1 MSIKINIG
9 SLKDGGQHLLLETDS
24 AELGIEENFL
34 KGNVNVSLELFK
46 TNDQLDI
53 RAKASG
59 IFGFECDR
67 CLEVFDKRFEQALEL
82 VYAQKSP
89 REEEYNDDYMRT
101 YNPNM
106 KTIDITNDIRE
117 MVMLAVPMRRIP
129 DENSDGSCSWCSKT
143 KEYWRQFIV
152 EKEE

>member
-1 MSIKINIG
+1 MSIKINIS
-9 SLKDGGQHLLLETDS
+9 SLKDGGQQLILESDS
-24 AELGIEENFL
+24 VELSIEENIV
-34 KGNVNVSLELFK
+34 KGSITVLLELFK

-53 RAKASG
+53 RAKVKG

-67 CLEVFDKRFEQALEL
+67 CLEIFDKPFEQGLEL

-117 MVMLAVPMRRIP
+117 MVMLAVPMRRVP
-129 DENSDGSCSWCSKT
+129 GEKSDGSCSWCGKT
-143 KEYWRQFIV
+143 KEYWDQFIV
-152 EKEE
+152 DKEE

>member
-9 SLKDGGQHLLLETDS
+9 SLKDGGQQLLLETDS
-24 AELGIEENFL
+24 AELGIEENIV
-34 KGNVNVSLELFK
+34 KGSVIVMLELFK

-53 RAKASG
+53 RAKVTG
-59 IFGFECDR
+59 IFSFICDR
-67 CLEVFDKRFEQALEL
+67 CLEVFDKPFEQSLEL

-101 YNPNM
+101 YNANM

-117 MVMLAVPMRRIP
+117 MVMLAVPMRRLP
-129 DENSDGSCSWCSKT
+129 DEKKDGSCSWCGKT
-143 KEYWRQFIV
+143 KEYWQQFIV
-152 EKEE
+152 NKED